1 VENDTSDAAVDAST
15 AAQQITQL
23 PQPKP
28 TSDDTPG
35 PNLPFEHGIDLANAA
50 LRSGHWCKAQHF
62 LGTDGRSS
70 PKGDIGHC

>member
-28 TSDDTPG
+28 TSDDTR
-35 PNLPFEHGIDLANAA
+35 PFADLRGRCSEWQQGAQ
-50 LRSGHWCKAQHF
+50 SGQS
-62 LGTDGRSS
+62 LGKHNVS
-70 PKGDIGHC
+70 PCFDFDVAK